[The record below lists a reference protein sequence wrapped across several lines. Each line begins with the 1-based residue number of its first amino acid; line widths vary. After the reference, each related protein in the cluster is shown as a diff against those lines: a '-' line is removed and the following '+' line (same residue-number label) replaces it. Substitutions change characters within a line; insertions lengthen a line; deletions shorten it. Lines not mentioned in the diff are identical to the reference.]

1 MSAITG
7 TLIRADLSRRFS
19 VRSDWRAVMSDALL
33 PEEQTKLLLAVA
45 RDRDR
50 EAFSKLFAHFAP
62 RLKTFLTKPGTTPN
76 TAEELAQETMLLVWR
91 KAGLFDPARAG
102 AATWIFTIAR
112 NLRIDQQRRY
122 RPADPLPD
130 PSDEPDR
137 PLDGESQLLVN
148 EREEQIRTALSALS
162 PEQATIIRMS
172 FFDETSHADIAHA
185 LEIPL
190 GTVKSRVR
198 LAMNRLRTLLDQTV

>member
-1 MSAITG
+1 
-7 TLIRADLSRRFS
+7 
-19 VRSDWRAVMSDALL
+19 MSDALL